1 MTVQFR
7 QKNNDCSMTYNLY
20 VHYTGSQKD
29 MPPVTQVSHMYEG
42 PVTRNR
48 AKLLKKEVNSL
59 LAEINYNI
67 HEKTILPKC
76 STLVVLRYTNKEED
90 VALRRTSTVKNG
102 PSVRTSTVKMDQLKE
117 IFINLDSLKLWRSMR
132 TFWKAYQ
139 A

>member
-1 MTVQFR
+1 
-7 QKNNDCSMTYNLY
+7 
-20 VHYTGSQKD
+20 
-29 MPPVTQVSHMYEG
+29 MPLVTQVSHMYEG

-59 LAEINYNI
+59 LAEVNFNI
-67 HEKTILPKC
+67 FENVISPKC
-76 STLVVLRYTNKEED
+76 STLVVLRYTKKEED
-90 VALRRTSTVKNG
+90 VALCRTSTVKNG

-139 A
+139 AEFPMIPVLSILDFPMLRYE